1 MRSPTD
7 RRRAS
12 TAGKAAS
19 AARLIASK
27 STGWRRGTGRRPLE
41 ARRTA
46 FAFVLPRAIERGL
59 FFGSRPVAAC
69 QRRGVL
75 FCCHCAPSSR
85 RASTASGVMIRRPRT
100 FTDFSFRE
108 PINLYVV
115 ARDHPPLCDA
125 SRTDSP
131 RRFSSFDD
139 MDRIPGTPR
148 PIPARPMQSLQ
159 VSGRSS
165 LVIVVISLF
174 EMTTPWRG
182 ALRSRPYRRYP
193 CGRAAFSFILRNSA
207 FTAFEVNGFAVP
219 NASSPTAFAKRT
231 SGPSGEKP
239 ASA

>member
-1 MRSPTD
+1 
-7 RRRAS
+7 
-12 TAGKAAS
+12 
-19 AARLIASK
+19 
-27 STGWRRGTGRRPLE
+27 
-41 ARRTA
+41 
-46 FAFVLPRAIERGL
+46 
-59 FFGSRPVAAC
+59 
-69 QRRGVL
+69 
-75 FCCHCAPSSR
+75 
-85 RASTASGVMIRRPRT
+85 MIRRPRT
-100 FTDFSFRE
+100 FSDFSFRE

-125 SRTDSP
+125 SRTDGP

-174 EMTTPWRG
+174 EMTVPWRG
-182 ALRSRPYRRYP
+182 SLRSRPYRRYP